1 MTPEATRV
9 LTAVTLL
16 FFVNGAVYSNW
27 VARLPEIQDRTG
39 LSLEGLGLVLSVAG
53 ITGTIASVGAGHM
66 VDTYGSRWIAVGAAL
81 VVVATLPI
89 VGLAR
94 SPLALAGAL
103 LVLAL
108 ADTLADMGMNVQAAQ
123 VDAARRRPVIN
134 RIHGV
139 WSVGTLAGGAVSG
152 LVADAGIGLPVHLMA
167 VAIVLLAV
175 VVAAAGSLL
184 RSDRVVEDDRTADG
198 KRKRLPWSL
207 VVMLMT
213 VGWFALA
220 IEIVPAE
227 WSTLRMSRD
236 LGASSGLAAL
246 GFVAFVAGMVVGRL
260 TGDAVMHRLGVRR
273 VMLGGLA
280 LSLAGSVTASLAG
293 ATAAVL
299 FGFVVAGLGTAVVY
313 PTIYARAT
321 RIPGVKPG
329 RSLGLMSAGLR
340 VGVLLTP
347 VITGALAD
355 RTSVGAAITVV
366 VVVSGAGL
374 LPGMIRLL
382 RMT

>member
-152 LVADAGIGLPVHLMA
+152 LVAEAGIGLPVHLMA